1 MDLFRKG
8 ESTQVGHKE
17 MNSLNCEMARLL
29 CASSCWRIVQ
39 TGAFSVVSLVGQ
51 LVIRLGR
58 LIHTNNL

>member
-39 TGAFSVVSLVGQ
+39 SGAFSVVIPCWAISYSFG
-51 LVIRLGR
+51 
-58 LIHTNNL
+58 TANTY